1 MSAARTFLRAIP
13 RHAAR
18 RAVSAAPRATVPRVA
33 IQASRVPTA
42 AAVRF
47 ASTIPPRNP
56 SFTQVTEDH
65 VKHLR
70 SLLSS
75 TGSLM
80 STLDGSASVDE
91 LVAYNDDWMNKYHGK
106 SQVIVKPKST
116 EEVAAVMKYCNE
128 QNIAVV
134 PQGGN
139 TGLVGGYG
147 SSHSAETQVGVS
159 PFTTRSCSRS
169 PT

>member
-1 MSAARTFLRAIP
+1 
-13 RHAAR
+13 
-18 RAVSAAPRATVPRVA
+18 
-33 IQASRVPTA
+33 
-42 AAVRF
+42 
-47 ASTIPPRNP
+47 
-56 SFTQVTEDH
+56 
-65 VKHLR
+65 
-70 SLLSS
+70 
-75 TGSLM
+75 M

-139 TGLVGGYG
+139 TGLVGGYHR
-147 SSHSAETQVGVS
+147 SHSAEIQVVVS

>member
-1 MSAARTFLRAIP
+1 MSAARMLLRTVP
-13 RHAAR
+13 QHLAR
-18 RAVSAAPRATVPRVA
+18 RAVLTAPTATVPRA
-33 IQASRVPTA
+33 ALRATRLPTA
-42 AAVRF
+42 ASVRF
-47 ASTIPPRNP
+47 GSSLPPRNP
-56 SFTQVTEDH
+56 SFTQVTDEH

-75 TGSLM
+75 NTSLL

-106 SQVIVKPKST
+106 SQVVVKPKST

-139 TGLVGGYG
+139 TGLVGMYLTHWHV
-147 SSHSAETQVGVS
+147 HS
-159 PFTTRSCSRS
+159 
-169 PT
+169 